1 MDGDDSNMLNLNIL
15 NWRQQLTLLAVGLA
29 IFAASSLMT
38 PTPAYTAEDA
48 ALVPEAFLL
57 RCRARG
63 LAVERCREGFARA
76 KQLNRKDSAQAL
88 LAKCRLTGRDR
99 KTCLR
104 LINASFSSPNKSK
117 VNRVKA
123 YCLKN
128 NIKKHQCRALIADQ
142 LGGGTSKTQQ
152 LMARCKSVGLKELE
166 CKKRMDVA
174 SRRLGQ

>member
-1 MDGDDSNMLNLNIL
+1 MLNLNIL
-15 NWRQQLTLLAVGLA
+15 TCRQRLTLLAVGMA

-76 KQLNRKDSAQAL
+76 QQLNRKDSAQAL

-104 LINASFSSPNKSK
+104 LINASFSSPNKS
-117 VNRVKA
+117 R
-123 YCLKN
+123 
-128 NIKKHQCRALIADQ
+128 
-142 LGGGTSKTQQ
+142 
-152 LMARCKSVGLKELE
+152 
-166 CKKRMDVA
+166 
-174 SRRLGQ
+174 